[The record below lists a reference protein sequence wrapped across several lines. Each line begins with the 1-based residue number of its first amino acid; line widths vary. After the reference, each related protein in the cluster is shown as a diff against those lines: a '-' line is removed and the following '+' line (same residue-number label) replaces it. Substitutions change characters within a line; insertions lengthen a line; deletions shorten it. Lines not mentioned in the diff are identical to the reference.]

1 MNAIGDGRAQILTES
16 RRESQPL
23 QRRKSARWSGCGLGH
38 RRAKHLHDAGGGREL
53 LLRWR
58 FRRGRR
64 LEILNIPPPVAFR
77 PPAAA
82 PARALRVADRPPH
95 LERETSAQEGG
106 EG

>member
-38 RRAKHLHDAGGGREL
+38 RRAKHLHDAGGGRDS

-58 FRRGRR
+58 LRRGRR
-64 LEILNIPPPVAFR
+64 LEILKV
-77 PPAAA
+77 PPAVALAPLAA
-82 PARALRVADRPPH
+82 ASPRALRVTERQAR
-95 LERETSAQEGG
+95 LEPEMR
-106 EG
+106 